1 MGTHKVNLQ
10 SEGGGKKGKRQSLRG
25 AILWC
30 VNSTKLL
37 LLYQGT
43 LKPVCRKLNV
53 QDRAKTMD
61 VLQSVRRKAVLVAQG
76 YKAAFSDPQ
85 TIHFQRVLKISRFI
99 CCLLI
104 NQAFTRWPMWGGK
117 FGPLK

>member
-1 MGTHKVNLQ
+1 MQTKLRVQREVFPLAGVHMGTQKVNLQ
-10 SEGGGKKGKRQSLRG
+10 SEDGGKGGKRQSLWG

-53 QDRAKTMD
+53 
-61 VLQSVRRKAVLVAQG
+61 
-76 YKAAFSDPQ
+76 
-85 TIHFQRVLKISRFI
+85 
-99 CCLLI
+99 
-104 NQAFTRWPMWGGK
+104 
-117 FGPLK
+117 